1 MSVYRNQSRR
11 TTDKWETVHV
21 HSSTGKWDYGREV
34 IKDSGFD
41 AVILAED
48 IWQLNGGQKYPS
60 TFGYFD
66 DGSRSSPYTLGVILI
81 CREFGLFLEI
91 CRQRNETKTQEPVIC
106 LVENNHVPH
115 ATDLPAE
122 MERREYE
129 VLFR

>member
-1 MSVYRNQSRR
+1 MSVYRNKSRR

-48 IWQLNGGQKYPS
+48 IWALNGGHEYPS

-66 DGSRSSPYTLGVILI
+66 DGPPPSPFFPLPHLFPFHFHRRHVLI
-81 CREFGLFLEI
+81 
-91 CRQRNETKTQEPVIC
+91 
-106 LVENNHVPH
+106 
-115 ATDLPAE
+115 
-122 MERREYE
+122 RREP
-129 VLFR
+129 